1 MEGSPSKNGLWPSK
15 LWGSLKKKKTILNL
29 ASTPDAYLLTS
40 IQMKRHWLTWDLFW
54 TCAMS
59 ILHFFSEYNHIVF
72 DIYRHGTRSRQP
84 VKNAAHCP
92 NLSSLT
98 VVLPMHN
105 HFFQHFKIC
114 ESFPGFPGTLSWWR
128 WKCIWFEVIPSM
140 KSSAESPV
148 ESCKSEWNLQ
158 NHSMQV
164 RWCWFAVLNNAR
176 LHLWT

>member
-1 MEGSPSKNGLWPSK
+1 MATSWHAPVVSSRWMLAVPIKQWKVHHEKMGFDHPNSEGGYKNP
-15 LWGSLKKKKTILNL
+15 ILDL
-29 ASTPDAYLLTS
+29 TSTPDAYLLTS
-40 IQMKRHWLTWDLFW
+40 IQMKRHWMTWDLFW

-59 ILHFFSEYNHIVF
+59 ILHFFFQYNHIGF
-72 DIYRHGTRSRQP
+72 DMYCHGTRSRQP

-98 VVLPMHN
+98 VVLPLQN

-114 ESFPGFPGTLSWWR
+114 ESFPSFPGTLSWWR

-148 ESCKSEWNLQ
+148 ESGTLMLVLQ
-158 NHSMQV
+158 
-164 RWCWFAVLNNAR
+164 C
-176 LHLWT
+176 